1 MMKIFIAALALAAT
15 VFGVPV
21 EEVKRGGVCTPA
33 TYECT
38 SDSTGWQVCDVS
50 GNWVVSKFERL

>member
-1 MMKIFIAALALAAT
+1 MKIFIAGLALAAT
-15 VFGVPV
+15 AFGVPV
-21 EEVKRGGVCTPA
+21 EEVKRGVCTPA

-38 SDSTGWQVCDVS
+38 SDLTGWQVCDVS